1 MVSTCMSFLL
11 FITRNLSRFLITSAP
26 TPSLMSTHSLFGRV
40 VRGLAVVRNAM
51 ALPANAEGRTEPLVV
66 IANTSVAPDGP
77 IPDDF
82 TIPRELSYRPNPM
95 VPPAC
100 ESLLGSNKAIGLAH
114 KYTQQ
119 TQQQYDLPAGET
131 PDETPGGAQ
140 DDTQAAQA
148 APTHPTNE
156 TPFANET
163 PVGEEDGVETA
174 PGVDPVPE
182 EAPIDYDLQAAQAAQ
197 AYSYYYGGV
206 SQYDESYA
214 MSMASGAMGT
224 LDTLGTLGTV
234 GAAGTAGTGSA
245 TGAGG
250 NTGNAEAPP
259 GEEEEAFA
267 APRSFISNVMDDSRR
282 GNMPRDADGR
292 ALAHYLDLSTLDSH
306 TAKKKK
312 NKIPKGF
319 KTWKEYGEF
328 KKKEKRARQVHDI
341 LEDKYPVEYLEKR
354 RHHCV
359 VC

>member
-1 MVSTCMSFLL
+1 
-11 FITRNLSRFLITSAP
+11 
-26 TPSLMSTHSLFGRV
+26 MSTHSLFGRV

-51 ALPANAEGRTEPLVV
+51 ALPANAEGRTDPLVV

-114 KYTQQ
+114 KYTQE
-119 TQQQYDLPAGET
+119 TQQQYDLPPSET
-131 PDETPGGAQ
+131 PNETPGAPQ
-140 DDTQAAQA
+140 EDSQA
-148 APTHPTNE
+148 APTQPTNE
-156 TPFANET
+156 PPFANEI
-163 PVGEEDGVETA
+163 PAGEEDGVEAA
-174 PGVDPVPE
+174 PGVDPVPD
-182 EAPIDYDLQAAQAAQ
+182 EAPIDYDLQAARAAQ

-206 SQYDESYA
+206 SQYDENYA
-214 MSMASGAMGT
+214 MSMSGGAMGT
-224 LDTLGTLGTV
+224 LDTLGTV
-234 GAAGTAGTGSA
+234 GAASTASTASA
-245 TGAGG
+245 AGVAGAGG
-250 NTGNAEAPP
+250 GTGNAEAPP
-259 GEEEEAFA
+259 GEEEFA

-306 TAKKKK
+306 TARKKK

-359 VC
+359 VCCIKKRKGRQVILNRSAQLPQITEMPGEDDAHVLA